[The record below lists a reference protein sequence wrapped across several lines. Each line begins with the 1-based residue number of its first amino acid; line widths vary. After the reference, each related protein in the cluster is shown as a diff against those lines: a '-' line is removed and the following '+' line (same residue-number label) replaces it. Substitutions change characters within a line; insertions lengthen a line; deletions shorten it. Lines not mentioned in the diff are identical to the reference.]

1 MRLLSPQENSQVG
14 KAFLKLLAEDPLCR
28 ITQGTSKKWKTEDC
42 SSPAWRPLLMQ
53 HVWESPLVP
62 ISLADGHTCWSLRA
76 CRGEADLATVV
87 VFQCGHRLGRRWEIR
102 SGDFGTSRSA
112 FSCWLTRSLMET
124 SISLSFSLLFVVV
137 VQLLSHVWLSVTP
150 WTAAYP
156 SLSLRVCPSSCHVH
170 YGAIVLLLPT
180 QSSIVLNSYLL

>member
-124 SISLSFSLLFVVV
+124 SHLSKLQSIICCCCSVAKSCLTLCDPMDCSLPLTISQSLPKFMSCSLWCN
-137 VQLLSHVWLSVTP
+137 SS
-150 WTAAYP
+150 TAAYP
-156 SLSLRVCPSSCHVH
+156 E
-170 YGAIVLLLPT
+170 
-180 QSSIVLNSYLL
+180 

>member
-1 MRLLSPQENSQVG
+1 MRLLSPQENSQGG

-28 ITQGTSKKWKTEDC
+28 ITLGTSKKWKKEDC

-62 ISLADGHTCWSLRA
+62 ISLVDGHTCWGLRA

-87 VFQCGHRLGRRWEIR
+87 VFQCSHRLGRRWEIEV
-102 SGDFGTSRSA
+102 GTLEPADLHSVA
-112 FSCWLTRSLMET
+112 DWLGAWWRFP
-124 SISLSFSLLFVVV
+124 ISLSLSLLLVV

-150 WTAAYP
+150 WTAACP
-156 SLSLRVCPSSCHVH
+156 SLSPRVCPSSCHVH